1 MKFEM
6 KLDRR
11 KLALISWALHAYVKD
26 AQRTTDEDERT
37 LWKQNDPEDRTAS
50 PKTWRDLEA
59 AGEWHASEV
68 YWLDGE
74 IQAAIMAL
82 GEGKKLKI
90 SWED

>member
-59 AGEWHASEV
+59 ATVIIHG
-68 YWLDGE
+68 LLCFF
-74 IQAAIMAL
+74 IMSSPL
-82 GEGKKLKI
+82 VCL
-90 SWED
+90 